1 MTKTPI
7 AAAVIGLDA
16 LRANPLRTILSTLG
30 VIIGVGALV
39 SVLSLGD
46 SMERFARNQL
56 ARTTDVQTVTL
67 KAKRGDWID
76 GKWIPAHD
84 IPIFTPHDAQD
95 IASELPMVRSVGMT
109 LSGEARVWWPRSG
122 KQRRASITASTVGA
136 NTFDRLR
143 LAAGRFFTAPE
154 ASHNTLVIVLS
165 HKLADELSGGRSA
178 EAMVGE
184 FVRVNGIPREIIG
197 VLAPFAGERG
207 YSATVP
213 FLAAA
218 SVFGSDVNRNMPLVS
233 LRARSVEDI
242 PALQLALQD
251 WLAMRDRNWEAKID
265 VRLMDAQLTSVLQG
279 ITVMRL
285 FLGALAGISLLVGG
299 IGIMN
304 IMLANVTERT
314 REIGIRKAIG
324 ARRIDIQFQFL
335 TESIA
340 VSCFGSTLG
349 VALGATMSAVAIAG
363 IRSQSGADG
372 LSLSISLSTI
382 LAAALSAVSIGLI
395 FGTYPARRAARLSPM
410 EAIRHE

>member
-7 AAAVIGLDA
+7 GAAIIGLDA

-76 GKWIPAHD
+76 GKWMPAHD

-178 EAMVGE
+178 EAIVGE
-184 FVRVNGIPREIIG
+184 FVRVNGIPRGARIRSAGVAIG
-197 VLAPFAGERG
+197 RV
-207 YSATVP
+207 
-213 FLAAA
+213 
-218 SVFGSDVNRNMPLVS
+218 
-233 LRARSVEDI
+233 
-242 PALQLALQD
+242 
-251 WLAMRDRNWEAKID
+251 
-265 VRLMDAQLTSVLQG
+265 
-279 ITVMRL
+279 
-285 FLGALAGISLLVGG
+285 
-299 IGIMN
+299 
-304 IMLANVTERT
+304 RT
-314 REIGIRKAIG
+314 RCAGSRRRGPYTWRPKEFERRVRIRLRSHGKHSTNRIGE
-324 ARRIDIQFQFL
+324 
-335 TESIA
+335 TP
-340 VSCFGSTLG
+340 T
-349 VALGATMSAVAIAG
+349 
-363 IRSQSGADG
+363 
-372 LSLSISLSTI
+372 
-382 LAAALSAVSIGLI
+382 AAL
-395 FGTYPARRAARLSPM
+395 T
-410 EAIRHE
+410 